1 MHNQYIP
8 DSDADSSVS
17 SLAATPTGSRTPRP
31 GVSEALPDVELYITA
46 HTRSSLF
53 AQDRLPGQ
61 RATPVPTDVE
71 AASDADPSASIYVH
85 VDADR
90 EDRARCWVIFE
101 RAMRSLG
108 IQEKAHDHDVA
119 IEVLRRIGD
128 VVGGE
133 IETERI
139 VVEDALN
146 DRKES
151 LAKTRAA
158 ETELQLAM
166 EMIDEIP
173 MGEVAASSRLEFEN
187 TVLRLRTELDDLTRK
202 YEEFEKLYRDRK
214 KELRMMIL
222 LHEYLTH
229 KYPNP
234 SPTTAL
240 F

>member
-1 MHNQYIP
+1 MHGQYIP

-17 SLAATPTGSRTPRP
+17 SLAATPIGSRTPRP
-31 GVSEALPDVELYITA
+31 GASETLPDVELYIAA
-46 HTRSSLF
+46 HTRSSPVNQNEL
-53 AQDRLPGQ
+53 QSQ
-61 RATPVPTDVE
+61 RSTAVRTDVE

-85 VDADR
+85 VGADR

-128 VVGGE
+128 FIGDE
-133 IETERI
+133 IETERR

-151 LAKTRAA
+151 LAKARAA

-173 MGEVAASSRLEFEN
+173 GGDVEAYGRLEFEN

-222 LHEYLTH
+222 LHEYLTD

-234 SPTTAL
+234 SPTAAL
-240 F
+240 V